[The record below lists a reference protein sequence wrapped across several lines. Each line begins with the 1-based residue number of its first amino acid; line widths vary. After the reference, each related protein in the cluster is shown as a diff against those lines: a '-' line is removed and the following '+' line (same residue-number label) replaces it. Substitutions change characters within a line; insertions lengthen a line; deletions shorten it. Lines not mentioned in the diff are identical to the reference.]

1 MHLVPSHETY
11 KIASGMVT
19 QALGRITEL
28 LMKVGRIICQMIFL
42 VINIDS
48 YDMLLGLDFPI
59 KIRVV
64 IDVEKGVI

>member
-1 MHLVPSHETY
+1 MHLVPNHETY

-19 QALGRITEL
+19 QALGRIAEL